1 MAESTK
7 SKAYRINILDPD
19 ALQAHVEQFA
29 DILHDMRDTNP
40 NIRPIKW
47 QTKDRWVGDLET
59 IYSYFARFVRKENST
74 PSTDEDETE

>member
-19 ALQAHVEQFA
+19 ALQSYVERFGDVIQ
-29 DILHDMRDTNP
+29 DMRDTNP

-47 QTKDRWVGDLET
+47 QTKDRWVGELEM
-59 IYSYFARFVRKENST
+59 IYAYFARFVRKEIST
-74 PSTDEDETE
+74 PSAEDDTE